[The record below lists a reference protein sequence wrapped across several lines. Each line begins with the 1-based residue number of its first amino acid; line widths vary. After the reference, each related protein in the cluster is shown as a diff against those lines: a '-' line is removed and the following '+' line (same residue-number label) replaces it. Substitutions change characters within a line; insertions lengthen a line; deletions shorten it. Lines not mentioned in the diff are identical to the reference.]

1 MSNVSN
7 LIVIFLSVL
16 DQIKIYHWQTLSYAK
31 HVASDNLHKNLSKN
45 IDKFVEVLLSKINSR
60 FTLRPNEQISLV
72 NLDDNNIIEILTRFK
87 EYLNRMNF
95 SITPTLTL
103 KESSDLMTIRDEMLV
118 NIEQTLYLFT
128 LN

>member
-31 HVASDNLHKNLSKN
+31 HVASDSLHKNLSKN

-60 FTLRPNEQISLV
+60 FTLKPNEQISLV
-72 NLDDNNIIEILTRFK
+72 NLDDNNIIEILSRFK

-95 SITPTLTL
+95 SITSTLTL
-103 KESSDLMTIRDEMLV
+103 KECSELMNIRDEMLV

>member
-1 MSNVSN
+1 MLILSN

-31 HVASDNLHKNLSKN
+31 HIASDNLYKNLSKN
-45 IDKFVEVLLSKINSR
+45 IDKFVEVLQAKANAR
-60 FTLRPNEQISLV
+60 FTLRPNEEITLV
-72 NLDDNNIIEILTRFK
+72 NLDDTNIIEILTRFK
-87 EYLNRMNF
+87 RYLNIMDF

-103 KESSDLMTIRDEMLV
+103 KESSELMTIRDEMLV